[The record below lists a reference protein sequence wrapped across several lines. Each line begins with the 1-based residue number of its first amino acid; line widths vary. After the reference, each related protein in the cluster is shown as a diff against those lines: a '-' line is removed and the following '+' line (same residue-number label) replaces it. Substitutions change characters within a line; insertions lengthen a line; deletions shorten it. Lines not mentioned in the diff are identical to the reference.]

1 MFGMSRLPYDFV
13 LVVLKT
19 VSQKAMD
26 VFEGVVKKL
35 SCTGTCNLGRIEAPC
50 KSD

>member
-1 MFGMSRLPYDFV
+1 MFGMSRLPYDFAF
-13 LVVLKT
+13 VVLKT

-35 SCTGTCNLGRIEAPC
+35 SCTCNLGRIEAPGT
-50 KSD
+50 SD